1 MLRNYFLYMQ
11 DIKANSDSRTSI
23 LEALVKEGT
32 TLKENKN
39 VEKDL
44 PEEFSRVLELMV
56 SIQYKWQVL
65 HKNIVEKTKL

>member
-1 MLRNYFLYMQ
+1 MQ